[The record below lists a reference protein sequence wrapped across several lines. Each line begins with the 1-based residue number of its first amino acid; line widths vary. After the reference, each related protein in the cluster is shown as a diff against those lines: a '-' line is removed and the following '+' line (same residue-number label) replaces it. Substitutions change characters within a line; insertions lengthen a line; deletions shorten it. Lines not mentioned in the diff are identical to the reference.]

1 VATTEASAQAPSPS
15 ESATETGSGSSLIW
29 LWIVLGVIVIAVV
42 TALIARRSGRRSAV
56 AANWSAK
63 VADVSA
69 KGAALEDAMSLA
81 QAQGTLVAADASGR
95 SADIDRR
102 ADDLAQTLY
111 AMRETAP
118 NEMERTRVADVLASL
133 QALRSAVNA
142 ERTSGGDRAQAE
154 ARVHARLMSFE
165 AALRALRSPTDYRL

>member
-1 VATTEASAQAPSPS
+1 MSADRPLASAATRVPWACARLIASSSAAPFADT
-15 ESATETGSGSSLIW
+15 SATL
-29 LWIVLGVIVIAVV
+29 ADQFAA
-42 TALIARRSGRRSAV
+42 TAERLPERRAISAV
-56 AANWSAK
+56 TTAITMTPSTIQ
-63 VADVSA
+63 SQI
-69 KGAALEDAMSLA
+69 S
-81 QAQGTLVAADASGR
+81 
-95 SADIDRR
+95 
-102 ADDLAQTLY
+102 DDLAQTLY

-118 NEMERTRVADVLASL
+118 GEMERTRVADVLASL